1 MPDFKNILTDPLNLV
16 SFAALLLALIFF
28 CYMAFIRTAEI
39 NRNHLDFL
47 AKEAEK
53 ELALLSET
61 KEKKLAEEKEKKNTE
76 LSKDASSKK
85 SGLIDDVPMLLE
97 KINTEAT
104 GSGMEL
110 INIEKLDKTTYKLN
124 AYAQFYRLINFIFK
138 IEQANLAVTQIGI
151 KPFSAQNDRV
161 TMTLKVVGDEMSDAN
176 KTALDNFEKAS
187 KESFRNPFLR
197 DPGAMQAVEQPDV
210 IDLTW
215 KFKLSGIG
223 EDHKGRYANIDH
235 KTYYKNNE
243 FNNMK
248 VTKIHNNRVELLSGA
263 QKYIIGFRYKKPLI

>member
-1 MPDFKNILTDPLNLV
+1 MSDYKNLFADPLNIV
-16 SFAALLLALIFF
+16 SFAALFLALIFF

-39 NRNHLDFL
+39 NRNHLDYI

-61 KEKKLAEEKEKKNTE
+61 KEKKIAEEKAKKNAE
-76 LSKDASSKK
+76 SSQDSSPKK
-85 SGLIDDVPMLLE
+85 AGLIDDVPMLLE
-97 KINTEAT
+97 KINTEAI

-151 KPFSAQNDRV
+151 KPFSAQNDRI
-161 TMTLKVVGDEMSDAN
+161 TMTLKVVGDEMSEAN
-176 KTALDNFEKAS
+176 KILLDNFDKAS

-223 EDHKGRYANIDH
+223 EDHRGRYANIDH

-243 FNNMK
+243 FNGMK
-248 VTKIHNNRVELLSGA
+248 IFEIQKDRVELLSGS
-263 QKYIIGFRYKKPLI
+263 QKFSISFRYKKPLL